1 MPIVLGAIASV
12 LIGCSDFLG
21 RYGTRRSNAITATS
35 GAMLGGALTALVALA
50 LIPSVFAGRDVWL
63 GAASGLLVG
72 IALALLYEAMATSS
86 AAVAGPLVALG
97 AAFVPLAWDLL
108 RGNALTGPVLAG
120 AAVAIASLLVVMYSP
135 ALKGTL
141 RRGIGLSL
149 LASLLFGVSFTL
161 VGEAGSDSG
170 VWAPAAQR
178 VVALGVMLTLATA
191 RRVPRL
197 PRRPLLGPMLVSG
210 TCGSLAIVAFAL
222 GAQQADS
229 LAAVAI
235 SASMFPAV
243 SATLAATFDDDTLRW
258 WQMIGILGVIAGI
271 ALMALA

>member
-1 MPIVLGAIASV
+1 MPIVLGALASV

-35 GAMLGGALTALVALA
+35 GAMLGGAVSALIALA
-50 LIPSVFAGRDVWL
+50 LIPSVYALRDVVL
-63 GAASGLLVG
+63 GGSSGLIVG

-97 AAFVPLAWDLL
+97 AALIPLGWDVVN
-108 RGNALTGPVLAG
+108 GNRLTGLVVVG
-120 AAVAIASLLVVMYSP
+120 VVVAISSLLLVMYSP

-149 LASLLFGVSFTL
+149 MAAVLFGVSFTM
-161 VGEAGSDSG
+161 VGEAGDDSG

-178 VVALGVMLTLATA
+178 VTALVVMLVLATA
-191 RRVPRL
+191 RGVPRL
-197 PRRPLLGPMLVSG
+197 PPRPLVVPMLISG
-210 TCGSLAIVAFAL
+210 TCGSLAIVAFAI
-222 GAQQADS
+222 GAQQGS
-229 LAAVAI
+229 LATVAV

-243 SATLAATFDDDTLRW
+243 SATLAAAFDEDTLRW

-271 ALMALA
+271 SLMALG

>member
-1 MPIVLGAIASV
+1 MPIVLGALASV
-12 LIGCSDFLG
+12 FIGFSDFLG

-35 GAMLGGALTALVALA
+35 GAMLGGAVSGLIALA
-50 LIPSVFAGRDVWL
+50 LIPSVYALRDVVL
-63 GAASGLLVG
+63 GASSGLLVG
-72 IALALLYEAMATSS
+72 FALALLYEAMATSS

-97 AAFVPLAWDLL
+97 AALIPLGWDVI
-108 RGNALTGPVLAG
+108 RGNRPSGLVLVG
-120 AAVAIASLLVVMYSP
+120 VVVAISSLLLVMYSP
-135 ALKGTL
+135 TLKGTL

-149 LASLLFGVSFTL
+149 MASVLFGVSFAM
-161 VGEAGSDSG
+161 VGEAGEDSG

-178 VVALGVMLTLATA
+178 VTALVVMLVLATA

-197 PRRPLLGPMLVSG
+197 PPRPLVVPMLISG

-222 GAQQADS
+222 GAQQGS
-229 LAAVAI
+229 LAAVAV

-243 SATLAATFDDDTLRW
+243 SATLAALFDEDTLRW

-271 ALMALA
+271 SLMALS